1 MKLIEDFYDLS
12 IESIHRKLSQHMYVE
27 IRKVQYKAV
36 FNLIESIIMMIRSI
50 YRYKLYN
57 NNSINSNNEMIR
69 SIFRNKRYFSDK
81 VSSAVTSKDVQLSSS
96 YDPSKERKM
105 TSLELQYLRRKGRKI
120 AMLTAYDYP
129 TVFISI
135 NQYI

>member
-1 MKLIEDFYDLS
+1 
-12 IESIHRKLSQHMYVE
+12 
-27 IRKVQYKAV
+27 
-36 FNLIESIIMMIRSI
+36 MIRSI

-57 NNSINSNNEMIR
+57 NNSINSNSN
-69 SIFRNKRYFSDK
+69 IFRYFSDK

-135 NQYI
+135 NQ

>member
-1 MKLIEDFYDLS
+1 
-12 IESIHRKLSQHMYVE
+12 
-27 IRKVQYKAV
+27 
-36 FNLIESIIMMIRSI
+36 MIRSI

-57 NNSINSNNEMIR
+57 NNSINSNSN
-69 SIFRNKRYFSDK
+69 IFRYFSDK
-81 VSSAVTSKDVQLSSS
+81 VSSAATSKDVQLSSS

-135 NQYI
+135 NQYIYDFNIITIFI

>member
-1 MKLIEDFYDLS
+1 
-12 IESIHRKLSQHMYVE
+12 
-27 IRKVQYKAV
+27 
-36 FNLIESIIMMIRSI
+36 MIRSI

-57 NNSINSNNEMIR
+57 NNSINSNSN
-69 SIFRNKRYFSDK
+69 IFRYFSDK

-105 TSLELQYLRRKGRKI
+105 TSLELQHLRRKGRKI

-135 NQYI
+135 NQ

>member
-1 MKLIEDFYDLS
+1 
-12 IESIHRKLSQHMYVE
+12 
-27 IRKVQYKAV
+27 
-36 FNLIESIIMMIRSI
+36 MIRSI

-57 NNSINSNNEMIR
+57 NNSINSNSN
-69 SIFRNKRYFSDK
+69 IFRYFSDK

-129 TVFISI
+129 TLSYISI
-135 NQYI
+135 LNNYKE